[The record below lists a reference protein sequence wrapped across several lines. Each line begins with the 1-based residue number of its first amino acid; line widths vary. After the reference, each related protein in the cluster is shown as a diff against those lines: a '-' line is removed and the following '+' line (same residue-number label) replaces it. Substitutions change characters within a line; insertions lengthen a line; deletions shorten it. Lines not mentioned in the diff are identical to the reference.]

1 MMADAPLLVGMDGKV
16 RQAKDGRI
24 LPVSI
29 STSVITD
36 SRGTPQGVVLVG
48 RDLTERKK
56 AEEELRRFRDRLEE
70 LVEKRTGE
78 LDQVNRR
85 LQQEITD
92 HVRATGALAESE
104 ERFRSLFENSTIG
117 LYRTTSDGRILLAN
131 PTLVRMLGYESLEDL
146 IRRNLEEDGFEA
158 GYPRSGFKEQIEA
171 EGEIRGLESA
181 WKRRDGTPV
190 FVRESAKAI
199 RDAAGNVLY
208 YEGTVEDISDRRK
221 AEDALRASLR
231 EKEVLFREIHHRVKN
246 NMQIISSLLSL
257 QAREIDDPAIVEM
270 FRESQSRIRSMA
282 FVHEKLYQSKDLSQ
296 IGFSDYIRSLTKGG
310 KGPRGEIGWDT
321 SLWDKES
328 ALNVH
333 NHDGM
338 FDFSRRLWYF
348 SIDQ

>member
-1 MMADAPLLVGMDGKV
+1 
-16 RQAKDGRI
+16 
-24 LPVSI
+24 
-29 STSVITD
+29 
-36 SRGTPQGVVLVG
+36 
-48 RDLTERKK
+48 
-56 AEEELRRFRDRLEE
+56 
-70 LVEKRTGE
+70 
-78 LDQVNRR
+78 
-85 LQQEITD
+85 
-92 HVRATGALAESE
+92 
-104 ERFRSLFENSTIG
+104 
-117 LYRTTSDGRILLAN
+117 LAN

-158 GYPRSGFKEQIEA
+158 GYPRTGFKEQIEA

-231 EKEVLFREIHHRVKN
+231 EKEVLLREIHHRVKN

-282 FVHEKLYQSKDLSQ
+282 FVHEKLYQSKDLSR
-296 IGFSDYIRSLTKGG
+296 IGFSDYIRSLTNHLTQTYIIDGERIRFESEIEDIALDIGTAIPCGLIINELVTNAFKHAFPDVRAGTVRLELRRAAEDRFLLRVADDG
-310 KGPRGEIGWDT
+310 VGFPAGLDFQLTESLGMQLVLMLVDQINGAIELEPGPGTSFRIDFGEVKYKT
-321 SLWDKES
+321 K
-328 ALNVH
+328 
-333 NHDGM
+333 
-338 FDFSRRLWYF
+338 Y
-348 SIDQ
+348 